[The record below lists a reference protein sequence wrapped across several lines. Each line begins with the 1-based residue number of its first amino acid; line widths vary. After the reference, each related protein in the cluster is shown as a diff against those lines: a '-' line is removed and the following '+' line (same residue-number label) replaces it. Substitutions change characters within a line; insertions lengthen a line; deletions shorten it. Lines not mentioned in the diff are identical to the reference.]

1 LYISNTYP
9 RILNWWLC
17 SLYRLQITEINL
29 QASRVILNNISKR
42 KFKSDDATKKAVV
55 RCSWFN
61 FAQESTQQDITESFQ
76 CLTHFCTQTSLFYPN
91 DRIYGFCFPLSYSK
105 LTFHISHLFLKL
117 IFCCQFHV
125 VLYTTLLNCRRLYSK
140 KRYFFFYMHLTSV
153 CTWIVELL
161 TLGNNGS
168 NSNCKHS
175 RTYHSILFIL

>member
-1 LYISNTYP
+1 MYISNTYP

-76 CLTHFCTQTSLFYPN
+76 CLTHFCTQTSSFLPKRQSIWLLLLIVIFQAN
-91 DRIYGFCFPLSYSK
+91 LSYI
-105 LTFHISHLFLKL
+105 TFVSQFYFLL
-117 IFCCQFHV
+117 SIPCCLV
-125 VLYTTLLNCRRLYSK
+125 LPLYTLLQYCRRLYGK
-140 KRYFFFYMHLTSV
+140 KKTFFNMHLASV
-153 CTWIVELL
+153 HE
-161 TLGNNGS
+161 
-168 NSNCKHS
+168 
-175 RTYHSILFIL
+175 